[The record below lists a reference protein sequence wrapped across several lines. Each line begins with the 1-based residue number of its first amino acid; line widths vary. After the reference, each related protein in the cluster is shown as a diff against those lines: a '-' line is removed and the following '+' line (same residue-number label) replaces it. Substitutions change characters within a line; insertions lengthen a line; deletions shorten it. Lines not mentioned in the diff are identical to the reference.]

1 MELVGPVNGRVSPPP
16 CVPRTSSAL
25 VRSCSGKAELVSAFK
40 CPVPKDAADARDNEI
55 KENTNQG
62 SPSPMFQEKE
72 TSPNDKRFGATATAD
87 TVGD

>member
-1 MELVGPVNGRVSPPP
+1 MCAQTAQFFRVYKISTG
-16 CVPRTSSAL
+16 VPYYRFD
-25 VRSCSGKAELVSAFK
+25 KY
-40 CPVPKDAADARDNEI
+40 PVPKDAADARDNEI